1 VYIASILGTLSR
13 KKAVIGSLV
22 GVKFLP
28 FYRNRALLSCFVDLT
43 KVSPLS
49 FSDRSHAGSDRSHAG
64 EMKQNVGIERRGEWK
79 SHFVRGE
86 ARIPLRRY
94 SYYIMSLLD

>member
-1 VYIASILGTLSR
+1 VYIASLLGTLAR

-49 FSDRSHAGSDRSHAG
+49 FSDRSHAG
-64 EMKQNVGIERRGEWK
+64 EMKQNVGIGKRGERK
-79 SHFVRGE
+79 SHFVRRE
-86 ARIPLRRY
+86 ARIPLRRC